1 MLKNQAL
8 WLNLWKHANS
18 EFSWREFNCKPYS
31 VCSSLQRP
39 KTRARAKLS
48 RLAQVLR
55 GKTSNHESLGEALA
69 SSASEDVN
77 ESRHFVFCV
86 QFPPILHNSLVLL
99 KRSENRKKTG
109 CKMEPFSSF
118 QKREKR
124 RFRFHKMW
132 FCVGRRAS
140 ARCEAYYNDPTS
152 QPRMLLRGKWKVN
165 AWDMC
170 ITSSL

>member
-1 MLKNQAL
+1 M
-8 WLNLWKHANS
+8 
-18 EFSWREFNCKPYS
+18 
-31 VCSSLQRP
+31 P
-39 KTRARAKLS
+39 KFKCDILSNFQTTCATARTARAKLS

-152 QPRMLLRGKWKVN
+152 QPRMLLRGEMKSECMRYMHHVKLVKN
-165 AWDMC
+165 
-170 ITSSL
+170 LLN